1 MASVR
6 AARLPRPQSP
16 EALPQMYTPRHP
28 LLIAGLEHQAARRW
42 EAAAAAVV
50 AYLQI
55 QEQDPRAWLLLAQIY
70 SELQL
75 FFQEAGCL
83 ERYLALNPADVRGLF
98 LLTSAWTYIGQRE
111 GVRSCY
117 QRLLQLN
124 PAGAQ
129 WFAALPPGARAELE
143 AKRYSLFF
151 HYLLVLYADPDV
163 PDARLFDYIDSLP
176 PPPDAPER
184 PDPPLAETS
193 LRQSGPIRVG
203 YLSHELGDFSSST
216 ALWPVL
222 SHHGPEVELYAYNDT
237 PPAQQSRLTSAFR
250 GFFAHWREVSAL
262 DNAQLAELIRADGI
276 EVLVDMGGITNADRH
291 ALFMRHPAP
300 VQIGGLGFGFS
311 AGHRGIA
318 YCFSDRRLCPPEI
331 AARFPEEVVLLE
343 SVCHWFPPEA
353 YPLAEPP
360 CVQNG
365 YVTFGSANTLNKL
378 NERVIALWARILLQL
393 PTARLFLK
401 TPAMNDPYVQA
412 YWREL
417 FAVLGVDARQLLF
430 AGQGEAAHVP
440 NFYPRIDIALDA
452 FPYQGGVTSCE
463 ALWMGVPVLSLRHPD
478 FRARAGTANIL
489 TVIGLDDWLA
499 DTEETYLER
508 ALTWAADPAF
518 LQNQRSQLRDRL
530 LASPICDGP
539 AATREIEQAF
549 FSLRQRVDGDP

>member
-1 MASVR
+1 MH
-6 AARLPRPQSP
+6 
-16 EALPQMYTPRHP
+16 TPRHP
-28 LLIAGLEHQAARRW
+28 LLKEGLEHQAARRW

-50 AYLQI
+50 AYLQT
-55 QEQDPRAWLLLAQIY
+55 QEQDPQAWLLLAQIY

-75 FFQEAGCL
+75 FFHEARCL
-83 ERYLALNPADVRGLF
+83 ERCLALRPDDVRVLF

-111 GVRSCY
+111 GVKFCY

-129 WFAALPPGARAELE
+129 WFAALPAQARAELD
-143 AKRYSLFF
+143 AKRYALYFQ
-151 HYLLVLYADPDV
+151 YLLVLYADPEV
-163 PDARLFDYIDSLP
+163 PDTRLFDYIDSLP
-176 PPPDAPER
+176 PPPDAPMGHQALPQARLQSDLR
-184 PDPPLAETS
+184 P
-193 LRQSGPIRVG
+193 LRLG
-203 YLSHELGDFSSST
+203 YLSRELGDFSSST

-222 SHHGPEVELYAYNDT
+222 SHHGPDVELYAYNDT
-237 PPAQQSRLTSAFR
+237 PPAEQSPLTNAFR
-250 GFFAHWREVSAL
+250 GFFAHWHEVSAL

-331 AARFPEEVVLLE
+331 AARFPEKVVLLE
-343 SVCHWFPPEA
+343 SVCHWFPPQA
-353 YPLAEPP
+353 YPLDEPP

-365 YVTFGSANTLNKL
+365 YITFGSANTLNKL

-401 TPAMNDPYVQA
+401 TPAMNDAYVQA

-417 FAVLGVDARQLLF
+417 FAVLGVNARQLLF

-440 NFYPRIDIALDA
+440 DFYPRIDIALDA
-452 FPYQGGVTSCE
+452 FPYQGGVTSCD

-478 FRARAGTANIL
+478 FLARAGTANIL

-499 DTEETYLER
+499 VSEETYFER
-508 ALTWAADPAF
+508 ALAWAADPEF
-518 LQNQRSQLRDRL
+518 LQRQRRQLRGRL

-539 AATREIEQAF
+539 AAAREIEQAF
-549 FSLRQRVDGDP
+549 FRLARGQGP